1 MECQKEIP
9 CKSINYDFVLQKVIE
24 NICNSFKEIKNQ
36 EQMANIEQIKNYL
49 LTEINQKKSNYTNR
63 KTTRRKNF
71 R

>member
-36 EQMANIEQIKNYL
+36 EQMPNIEQIKNYL

-63 KTTRRKNF
+63 KTTRRKKF
-71 R
+71 